1 MRHAK
6 ITPYVIGP
14 AVFLALTG
22 GVGLL
27 PTQVVNLGACT
38 DYCCGQ
44 MFAVCCI
51 SAVFVA
57 FSLVCLICQLGKEG
71 LVALSLSASVFLAG
85 VVNWKFLDQDPL
97 AAWLN
102 WKAPFLKYDPCWR
115 CSGIE
120 NHEQI
125 YYETELD
132 LYYGGG
138 GGMAP
143 PPEVMRYWESQR

>member
-6 ITPYVIGP
+6 IIPYIIAP

-27 PTQVVNLGACT
+27 PPQVLKLGACT
-38 DYCCGQ
+38 DYCGGR
-44 MFAVCCI
+44 MIAVCCI
-51 SAVFVA
+51 SAVFGA
-57 FSLVCLICQLGKEG
+57 FCVVCMICQLGKEG
-71 LVALSLSASVFLAG
+71 LVAFSLAASVFLSGA
-85 VVNWKFLDQDPL
+85 VNWRLLDQDPL

-102 WKAPFLKYDPCWR
+102 WKAPFLKYDPYWQCYP
-115 CSGIE
+115 IE
-120 NHEQI
+120 NHEQV
-125 YYETELD
+125 YYEPELD